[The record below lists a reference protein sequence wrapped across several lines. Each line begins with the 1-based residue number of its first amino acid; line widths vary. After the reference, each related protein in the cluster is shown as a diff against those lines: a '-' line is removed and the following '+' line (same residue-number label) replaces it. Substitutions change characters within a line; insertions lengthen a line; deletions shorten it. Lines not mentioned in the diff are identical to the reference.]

1 VFLSPR
7 RYLAELLLTYLELGS
22 EETMATQMLK
32 EKDLSLNFA
41 ANKEQPELVL
51 PNSNKKLNK
60 KAADVQKPPAHWH
73 EADNANGS
81 ELMEEAP
88 ADFAPAEHELAELMS
103 LEAEAEQLRLNELAL
118 QSVEIDD
125 SLRLYLRE
133 IGRFPLL
140 NIEQEV
146 KLAKRK
152 EAGDHEAAQ
161 QLANANLRLVVSVA
175 KKYMGRGMTLQD
187 LIQEGNIGL
196 MRAVEKFDY
205 TKGFKFSTYATWWIR
220 QAVTRSIAD
229 QARVVRLPV
238 HFVEAIGRMERT
250 RRQLVMELHREPKP
264 VEIAK
269 AMGTTVDK
277 VIDMLKHRSD
287 TISLETPVGEE
298 GDSTLGD
305 LVEDQNSESPVESAT
320 RRLLADQLK
329 QVLENLG
336 ERERRV
342 IEMRFGLL
350 GGEPRTL
357 EEVGREFGVTRERA
371 RQMEAIAL
379 RKLREPENARLL
391 RDYAGSL

>member
-1 VFLSPR
+1 MS
-7 RYLAELLLTYLELGS
+7 TQNTMT
-22 EETMATQMLK
+22 ETP
-32 EKDLSLNFA
+32 DGFA
-41 ANKEQPELVL
+41 ALLEQPELLL
-51 PNSNKKLNK
+51 PDTKFKKNSKPGTKL
-60 KAADVQKPPAHWH
+60 PAHW
-73 EADNANGS
+73 DT
-81 ELMEEAP
+81 P
-88 ADFAPAEHELAELMS
+88 KTELAEPEIEEPVNL
-103 LEAEAEQLRLNELAL
+103 LELDVEPVEALLAIEAEEAQLDPEEARLNELAFE
-118 QSVEIDD
+118 STEIDD
-125 SLRLYLRE
+125 SLKLYLRE

-140 NIEQEV
+140 NSEQEV
-146 KLAKRK
+146 SLARRK
-152 EAGDHEAAQ
+152 DAHDHDAAQ
-161 QLANANLRLVVSVA
+161 RLANSNLRLVVSVA
-175 KKYMGRGMTLQD
+175 KKYMGRGMILQD

-205 TKGFKFSTYATWWIR
+205 TKGYKFSTYATWWIR

-250 RRQLVMELHREPKP
+250 RRTLLQELQRDPKP
-264 VEIAK
+264 AEIAT
-269 AMGTTVDK
+269 AMGIPIEK
-277 VIDMLKHRSD
+277 VLDMLKHKAD

-305 LVEDQNSESPVESAT
+305 LVEDQSQESPADIAT
-320 RRLLADQLK
+320 RHLLSDQLR
-329 QVLENLG
+329 QVLSNLG

-342 IEMRFGLL
+342 IEMRFGLE

-391 RDYAGSL
+391 KDYAASL

>member
-1 VFLSPR
+1 
-7 RYLAELLLTYLELGS
+7 
-22 EETMATQMLK
+22 MATQLK
-32 EKDLSLNFA
+32 NNNAALNFA
-41 ANKEQPELVL
+41 ALNEQPELVL
-51 PNSNKKLNK
+51 LTSNNSKNKKFNK
-60 KAADVQKPPAHWH
+60 KTEQGKTTAHWDGAAN
-73 EADNANGS
+73 ENARPE
-81 ELMEEAP
+81 ELEERGNSLEENHN
-88 ADFAPAEHELAELMS
+88 DVNLDELLK
-103 LEAEAEQLRLNELAL
+103 LEAEETDIQKEALLLNEMAFETA
-118 QSVEIDD
+118 EIDD

-140 NIEQEV
+140 TGEQEIR
-146 KLAKRK
+146 LAKRK
-152 EAGDHEAAQ
+152 EAGDQEAAQ

-220 QAVTRSIAD
+220 QAVTRAIAD

-250 RRQLVMELHREPKP
+250 RRQLVQELHREPKP
-264 VEIAK
+264 AEIAK
-269 AMGTTVDK
+269 AMGLTVDK
-277 VIDMLKHRSD
+277 VLDMIKHRSD

-305 LVEDQNSESPVESAT
+305 LVEDQSQESPVEAAS
-320 RRLLADQLK
+320 RRLLTDQLR
-329 QVLENLG
+329 QVLANLG

-391 RDYAGSL
+391 RDYAGHL

>member
-1 VFLSPR
+1 
-7 RYLAELLLTYLELGS
+7 
-22 EETMATQMLK
+22 MATK
-32 EKDLSLNFA
+32 SLEDSRSFA
-41 ANKEQPELVL
+41 AHKEQPQLTLPDTKKTKKSKSTSKVRAPHWDESEKGKGEFENVDESEIELKEPTSFAELQAFDEDDAVIEL
-51 PNSNKKLNK
+51 LEI
-60 KAADVQKPPAHWH
+60 
-73 EADNANGS
+73 EA
-81 ELMEEAP
+81 EEA
-88 ADFAPAEHELAELMS
+88 ELDPE
-103 LEAEAEQLRLNELAL
+103 EARLNELAFE
-118 QSVEIDD
+118 SAEIDD
-125 SLRLYLRE
+125 SLKLYLRE
-133 IGRFPLL
+133 IGRFALL
-140 NIEQEV
+140 NSEQEIS
-146 KLAKRK
+146 LARRK

-161 QLANANLRLVVSVA
+161 KLASSNLRLVVSVA

-196 MRAVEKFDY
+196 MRAVDKFDY

-238 HFVEAIGRMERT
+238 HYVEAIGRMERT
-250 RRQLVMELHREPKP
+250 RRTLLQELHREPKP
-264 VEIAK
+264 AEVAK
-269 AMGTTVDK
+269 AMNIPVEK
-277 VIDMLKHRSD
+277 VLDMLKHKGD

-305 LVEDQNSESPVESAT
+305 LVEDHSQESPADIAT
-320 RRLLADQLK
+320 RRLLSDQLR
-329 QVLENLG
+329 QVLSSLG

-342 IEMRFGLL
+342 IEMRFGLE

-391 RDYAGSL
+391 MDYASSF

>member
-1 VFLSPR
+1 MSTPNTTKKTP
-7 RYLAELLLTYLELGS
+7 ENIG
-22 EETMATQMLK
+22 
-32 EKDLSLNFA
+32 FA
-41 ANKEQPELVL
+41 ALLEQPELTL
-51 PNSNKKLNK
+51 PDTKFKKNTK
-60 KAADVQKPPAHWH
+60 NTAKSPAHWDETNTGKSDFDEQDHLEVEEPANFH
-73 EADNANGS
+73 ELEVLEPVE
-81 ELMEEAP
+81 ELMAIEAEEAKLDP
-88 ADFAPAEHELAELMS
+88 E
-103 LEAEAEQLRLNELAL
+103 EARLNEIAFETT
-118 QSVEIDD
+118 EIDD
-125 SLRLYLRE
+125 SLKLYLRE

-140 NIEQEV
+140 NSEQEV
-146 KLAKRK
+146 SLARRKDKGDHDAAQKLA
-152 EAGDHEAAQ
+152 
-161 QLANANLRLVVSVA
+161 NSNLRLVVSVA

-196 MRAVEKFDY
+196 MRAVEKFDH
-205 TKGFKFSTYATWWIR
+205 TKGYKFSTYATWWIR

-250 RRQLVMELHREPKP
+250 RRSLLQELHRDPKP
-264 VEIAK
+264 AEIAT
-269 AMGTTVDK
+269 AMGITVDK
-277 VIDMLKHRSD
+277 VLDMLKHKTD

-305 LVEDQNSESPVESAT
+305 LVEDQTQESPADIAT
-320 RRLLADQLK
+320 RNLLSDQLR
-329 QVLENLG
+329 QVLANLG

-342 IEMRFGLL
+342 IEMRFGLE

-391 RDYAGSL
+391 RDYASSL

>member
-1 VFLSPR
+1 
-7 RYLAELLLTYLELGS
+7 
-22 EETMATQMLK
+22 MATQMLTNK
-32 EKDLSLNFA
+32 VDSRDFA
-41 ANKEQPELVL
+41 ALLEQPELML
-51 PNSNKKLNK
+51 LENKFKKSKNSIKNS
-60 KAADVQKPPAHWH
+60 AHWD
-73 EADNANGS
+73 EPEIGKT
-81 ELMEEAP
+81 ELESP
-88 ADFAPAEHELAELMS
+88 DELDS
-103 LEAEAEQLRLNELAL
+103 LAMPEIGAVDKENTDEMVEFFSTEAEELENEAQRLNELAFA
-118 QSVEIDD
+118 SVDIDD
-125 SLRLYLRE
+125 SLKLYLRE

-140 NIEQEV
+140 TYEQEV
-146 KLAKRK
+146 SLALLKD
-152 EAGDHEAAQ
+152 AGDHEAAQ
-161 QLANANLRLVVSVA
+161 KLANSNLRLVVSVA

-196 MRAVEKFDY
+196 MRAVEKFDH

-238 HFVEAIGRMERT
+238 HFVEAIARMERT
-250 RRQLVMELHREPKP
+250 RRQLLQDLQREPKP
-264 VEIAK
+264 FEIAE
-269 AMGTTVDK
+269 AMGLPVEK
-277 VIDMLKHRSD
+277 ILDMLKHKTT
-287 TISLETPVGEE
+287 TISLETPVGED

-305 LVEDQNSESPVESAT
+305 LVEDHSQESPADIAT
-320 RRLLADQLK
+320 RRLLGDQLRR
-329 QVLENLG
+329 VLASLG

-391 RDYAGSL
+391 QDYATSI

>member
-1 VFLSPR
+1 
-7 RYLAELLLTYLELGS
+7 
-22 EETMATQMLK
+22 MATDMMLNK
-32 EKDLSLNFA
+32 SVDSLGFA
-41 ANKEQPELVL
+41 ALIEQPELTLNDKKV
-51 PNSNKKLNK
+51 NKKNHKDNK
-60 KAADVQKPPAHWH
+60 FPAHWH
-73 EADNANGS
+73 DSQPDLPVNNTSAIFESSQGVEVPGGML
-81 ELMEEAP
+81 ELDIVDPAELLALEVEEPQLGAEEA
-88 ADFAPAEHELAELMS
+88 
-103 LEAEAEQLRLNELAL
+103 RLNELAFE
-118 QSVEIDD
+118 STEIDD
-125 SLRLYLRE
+125 SLKLYLRE

-140 NIEQEV
+140 KSEQEV
-146 KLAKRK
+146 SLARRK
-152 EAGDHEAAQ
+152 DAGDREAAQ
-161 QLANANLRLVVSVA
+161 KLANSNLRLVVSVA

-196 MRAVEKFDY
+196 MRAVEKYDH

-250 RRQLVMELHREPKP
+250 RRQLVMELHRDPKP
-264 VEIAK
+264 AEIAL
-269 AMGTTVDK
+269 AMGITLEK
-277 VIDMLKHRSD
+277 VMDMLKHKPD

-305 LVEDQNSESPVESAT
+305 LVEDHSQESPVDIAT
-320 RRLLADQLK
+320 RRLLADQLR
-329 QVLENLG
+329 QVLGSLG
-336 ERERRV
+336 DRERRV
-342 IEMRFGLL
+342 IEMRFGLE

-391 RDYAGSL
+391 RDYANL

>member
-1 VFLSPR
+1 MSMQ
-7 RYLAELLLTYLELGS
+7 TI
-22 EETMATQMLK
+22 LK
-32 EKDLSLNFA
+32 ETPDNRGFA
-41 ANKEQPELVL
+41 ALSEQPEPMLL
-51 PNSNKKLNK
+51 NNKFSK
-60 KAADVQKPPAHWH
+60 KTIKTAVKSPAHWD
-73 EADNANGS
+73 EAHTGKADLDTQDVIEA
-81 ELMEEAP
+81 EEPTAFLDLEALEPVDDLLLAEEEA
-88 ADFAPAEHELAELMS
+88 ELDPE
-103 LEAEAEQLRLNELAL
+103 EARINELAFEAT
-118 QSVEIDD
+118 EIDD
-125 SLRLYLRE
+125 SLKLYLRE

-140 NIEQEV
+140 NHDQEV
-146 KLAKRK
+146 SLARRK
-152 EAGDHEAAQ
+152 EAGDQEAGQ
-161 QLANANLRLVVSVA
+161 RLANSNLRLVVSVA

-238 HFVEAIGRMERT
+238 HFVEAIGRMERV
-250 RRQLVMELHREPKP
+250 RRTLLQELHREPKP
-264 VEIAK
+264 AEIAK
-269 AMGTTVDK
+269 TMGITVDK
-277 VIDMLKHRSD
+277 VLDMLKHKAD

-305 LVEDQNSESPVESAT
+305 LVEDQSQESPADIAT
-320 RRLLADQLK
+320 RHLLSDQLR
-329 QVLENLG
+329 QVLANLG

-342 IEMRFGLL
+342 IEMRFGLE

-357 EEVGREFGVTRERA
+357 EDVGREFGVTRERA

-391 RDYAGSL
+391 RDYAGSI

>member
-1 VFLSPR
+1 M
-7 RYLAELLLTYLELGS
+7 AKTLLKDEEKGLG
-22 EETMATQMLK
+22 
-32 EKDLSLNFA
+32 FA
-41 ANKEQPELVL
+41 ALMEQPELTL
-51 PNSNKKLNK
+51 PDTKFKKKKNST
-60 KAADVQKPPAHWH
+60 ARTVAHWDDLQTKG
-73 EADNANGS
+73 ES
-81 ELMEEAP
+81 E
-88 ADFAPAEHELAELMS
+88 S
-103 LEAEAEQLRLNELAL
+103 LEASEIEEPGNLVELETADEMPDMFNLEVEEAELDPEEARLNEQAFE
-118 QSVEIDD
+118 SAEIDD
-125 SLRLYLRE
+125 SLKLYLRE

-140 NIEQEV
+140 NAEQEIV
-146 KLAKRK
+146 LAKRK
-152 EAGDHEAAQ
+152 DAGDKESAQ
-161 QLANANLRLVVSVA
+161 KLANSNLRLVVSVA

-205 TKGFKFSTYATWWIR
+205 TKGYKFSTYATWWIR

-238 HFVEAIGRMERT
+238 HFVEAIGRMERV
-250 RRQLVMELHREPKP
+250 RRSLVQELHREPKP
-264 VEIAK
+264 DEIAR
-269 AMGTTVDK
+269 ALGITVDK
-277 VIDMLKHRSD
+277 VIDMLKHKPD

-305 LVEDQNSESPVESAT
+305 LVEDQTTESPADVAT
-320 RRLLADQLK
+320 RRLLSDQLR
-329 QVLENLG
+329 QVLSGLG

-342 IEMRFGLL
+342 IEMRFGLE

-391 RDYAGSL
+391 MDYAAGL

>member
-1 VFLSPR
+1 
-7 RYLAELLLTYLELGS
+7 
-22 EETMATQMLK
+22 MAMQTILK
-32 EKDLSLNFA
+32 ETPDSRAFA
-41 ANKEQPELVL
+41 ALTEQPEATL
-51 PNSNKKLNK
+51 LNTKYAK
-60 KAADVQKPPAHWH
+60 KAGKASVKMPAHWD
-73 EADNANGS
+73 ENETEKA
-81 ELMEEAP
+81 EEAGL
-88 ADFAPAEHELAELMS
+88 HELDEPTNF
-103 LEAEAEQLRLNELAL
+103 LEMDGFEPVEDLLAIEEEEAQLDPEEARLNELAFEAT
-118 QSVEIDD
+118 EIDD
-125 SLRLYLRE
+125 SLKLYLRE

-140 NIEQEV
+140 NSEQEIS
-146 KLAKRK
+146 LARRK

-161 QLANANLRLVVSVA
+161 KLANSNLRLVVSVA

-238 HFVEAIGRMERT
+238 HFVEAIGRMERV
-250 RRQLVMELHREPKP
+250 RRSLVMELHRDPKP
-264 VEIAK
+264 AEIAK
-269 AMGTTVDK
+269 TMGISVDK
-277 VIDMLKHRSD
+277 VLDMLKHKPD

-305 LVEDQNSESPVESAT
+305 LVEDQSQESPADIAT
-320 RRLLADQLK
+320 RHLLSDQLR
-329 QVLENLG
+329 QVLANLG

-342 IEMRFGLL
+342 IEMRFGLE

-391 RDYAGSL
+391 RDYAGLL